1 MARRLDIDALR
12 ALVAIDAHGGVTRA
26 AEFLALSQSA
36 ISHKI
41 KRLESV
47 LDCEL
52 LARRPGTAR
61 FTDAGER
68 LLVYARRLTALHDEA
83 FASLAKTELSGTI
96 RLGMTEDTTVS
107 DIAQILGRFTRRHP
121 AIQVHTRVN
130 QSLTLDAGLAAGNI
144 DLAVMQVFAHAVE
157 PDDIVLRTD
166 SLHWVKSPDLPL
178 VDGAPVP
185 LLTFDRDCFY
195 RRWAESLDQPG
206 IHFNAVMECPSVAGI
221 LSALH
226 AGIGVALLN
235 ALHVDNRLERI
246 EGVFPEA
253 PDTVYVVRTR
263 PKLRNLAVRALVDDI
278 VDAL

>member
-12 ALVAIDAHGGVTRA
+12 ALVAIDSHGGVTRA
-26 AEFLALSQSA
+26 AESLALSQSA

-41 KRLESV
+41 KRLEGV

-52 LARRPGTAR
+52 LARRPGAAR

-83 FASLAKTELSGTI
+83 FASLAKTELSGAI
-96 RLGMTEDTTVS
+96 RLGMTEDTTVG
-107 DIAQILGRFTRRHP
+107 DMAQILGRFTRRHP

-130 QSLTLDAGLAAGNI
+130 QSLSLDAGLAAGDI
-144 DLAVMQVFAHAVE
+144 DLAIMQVFAHAVE
-157 PDDIVLRTD
+157 PDDMVLRTD
-166 SLHWVKSPDLPL
+166 SLHWVKSPDLQL

-195 RRWAESLDQPG
+195 RRWAESLDLPG
-206 IHFNAVMECPSVAGI
+206 IRFHAVMECPSVAGI
-221 LSALH
+221 LSAVH

-235 ALHVDNRLERI
+235 ALHITERVTRI
-246 EGVFPEA
+246 EGVFPET
-253 PDTVYVVRTR
+253 PDIACVVRS
-263 PKLRNLAVRALVDDI
+263 
-278 VDAL
+278 